1 MSCFIC
7 DLVAP
12 ETHKILDAI
21 TSYRGIPL
29 YHVLYDFVSKH
40 LDVKINDDDIVCE
53 TCCALLDAMDCFR
66 CKLDDVEHML
76 QLQIAR
82 KYKLCD
88 ERPICR
94 LDDRAATKYRKGTE
108 KQFACVECAFETDF
122 ADCLMP
128 HSWRHEH
135 RADAIKNPIPVKDG
149 SADSNV
155 CRSCHLGFSADELLE
170 THLAE
175 FHTKDVES
183 GSRNVAESIELE
195 LVIDA
200 EGDTDDGNYVEDEV
214 NEANESIADDLQCAV
229 SRRTAQ
235 HLRTYCQSSAIQS
248 IFRNVWKNSTADV
261 SCNSTYVP
269 FTFSVKFVT
278 RSVAMEPRCWATSDD
293 GTQSTN
299 ATNAA
304 KCWAR

>member
-1 MSCFIC
+1 MSEKDNFVTLWLCASCQSPLTLTFPVDFAVCWHFRTESIRKFWIKRKMSCFIC

-21 TSYRGIPL
+21 SSYRGIPL

-40 LDVKINDDDIVCE
+40 FDVKISDDDIVCE

-88 ERPICR
+88 EKPICR
-94 LDDRAATKYRKGTE
+94 LDDRTAMKYRKGTG
-108 KQFACVECAFETDF
+108 KQFACVECSFETDF

-135 RADAIKNPIPVKDG
+135 RADVTKNPTPVNDRSVDK
-149 SADSNV
+149 NV
-155 CRSCHLGFSADELLE
+155 CHSCHLGFSADELLE
-170 THLAE
+170 THLLE

-183 GSRNVAESIELE
+183 GSRNVAASIELE
-195 LVIDA
+195 LVIDT
-200 EGDTDDGNYVEDEV
+200 EGDTDDGNNGEEDIASNEV
-214 NEANESIADDLQCAV
+214 NENLTDDLQCVV
-229 SRRTAQ
+229 SRQIAQ
-235 HLRTYCQSSAIQS
+235 DLR
-248 IFRNVWKNSTADV
+248 K
-261 SCNSTYVP
+261 
-269 FTFSVKFVT
+269 
-278 RSVAMEPRCWATSDD
+278 
-293 GTQSTN
+293 
-299 ATNAA
+299 
-304 KCWAR
+304 